1 MILYLDSSVLAKL
14 YVDEDGSDEAS
25 QEAAEATTLVTSALA
40 FPEVTAMFAR
50 RRRERVMTTKEVAT
64 AMARFREDWASIM
77 AVTLD
82 ADLTLAAARLA
93 AEHGLK
99 GADAVHLA
107 SFERILATTEDDDVR
122 FLCAD
127 ERLSKAAR
135 KLG

>member
-64 AMARFREDWASIM
+64 AVARFREDWASIM

-82 ADLTLAAARLA
+82 ADLTLAAGRLA